1 MESMIKAPAFASLIL
16 LSACGSAPDTGA
28 APDPIARV
36 RTVVANAGT
45 SSEVLTVYGVA
56 EAGPGGI
63 QNLVTPSE
71 AIITRIAAPTGT
83 KVQSGQI
90 IAYLQA
96 SSASRLDLARAASD
110 ASAANAA
117 LARFSRLRIDGLAS
131 DADVETARA
140 AATSAS
146 ALRASLSKRAAGL
159 ILRAPIAGT
168 VQNLNAKAG
177 DQLAAGTMVASIAG
191 LGNARARFGVD
202 AVALQTI
209 RIGQRIRIQ
218 AVGSPKAQETVV
230 AGIDAQ
236 PDATTRLGSVFATVP
251 PGSGIAVGQ
260 PLQAG
265 ISVGAVTTG
274 ITLPYGALLDDG
286 GKPYVFVVDKDI
298 AHRVD
303 IVPGNTTGDQVTVL
317 HGLAA
322 GNRVV
327 IEGGTA
333 LEDGM
338 KVRERGKR

>member
-96 SSASRLDLARAASD
+96 SSASRLARAASD